1 MWIVTLII
9 VLIFG
14 FIMQPIQKWVYAKIS
29 RKWLA
34 YIVTTLIGAVI
45 LLGMHWIAEMMGYK
59 RN

>member
-34 YIVTTLIGAVI
+34 YIVTALIGAVI
-45 LLGMHWIAEMMGYK
+45 LLGMYRIADLFEQ
-59 RN
+59 N

>member
-1 MWIVTLII
+1 MWLVTLII

-45 LLGMHWIAEMMGYK
+45 LLGMHRIADLFEQ
-59 RN
+59 N

>member
-1 MWIVTLII
+1 MWLVTLII

-34 YIVTTLIGAVI
+34 YILTPLIGAVI
-45 LLGMHWIAEMMGYK
+45 LLGMHRIADLFEQ
-59 RN
+59 N

>member
-34 YIVTTLIGAVI
+34 YIVTALIGAVI
-45 LLGMHWIAEMMGYK
+45 LLGMHRISDLFEQ
-59 RN
+59 N